1 MVHYARILGFVFSE
15 LMVFYGRSR
24 RKKNSP
30 MMRETVYDTS
40 MKTP

>member
-1 MVHYARILGFVFSE
+1 MQGQE
-15 LMVFYGRSR
+15 G
-24 RKKNSP
+24 KNSP